1 MTTRIGKSARVVT
14 DRSAVR
20 RPLVCY
26 HEAGHAFARWFF
38 GHYTYRAVVLTRD
51 QVLRGDWPVDRKG
64 RVQRDAE
71 GAVDGYDMGP
81 NPFISPKIDEIAFEG
96 EDGDRIRREMRIGAE
111 IDLVDCAIA
120 YTAEARYMKTSASA
134 CLLEGGQADAL
145 RALATAGWLHSTEAE
160 KWSAL
165 ALSTRRASALVRSSK
180 GWRAIS
186 AIANALIDRGIIDGD
201 DIDTVCCKA
210 YGIDEQHRREAV
222 HDAWPWPMNA
232 LKAGVLEGVRPDIGR
247 IAEPRITGIIV
258 ILRMLQS
265 ARSAPGKP

>member
-1 MTTRIGKSARVVT
+1 MTAGIGKSARVVT

-20 RPLVCY
+20 RPLTCY

-51 QVLRGDWPVDRKG
+51 QVLRGDWPVDRRG

-111 IDLVDCAIA
+111 IDLVDCAIGLM
-120 YTAEARYMKTSASA
+120 AEARYRKASVLI
-134 CLLEGGQADAL
+134 CLFEGGRPDAA
-145 RALATAGWLHSTEAE
+145 RARATANWLHSAEAE
-160 KWSAL
+160 QRSAL
-165 ALSTRRASALVRSSK
+165 ALSERRARALVRSSK

-186 AIANALIDRGIIDGD
+186 AIANVLIDHGIIDGD

-232 LKAGVLEGVRPDIGR
+232 LKAGVLE
-247 IAEPRITGIIV
+247 A
-258 ILRMLQS
+258 
-265 ARSAPGKP
+265 